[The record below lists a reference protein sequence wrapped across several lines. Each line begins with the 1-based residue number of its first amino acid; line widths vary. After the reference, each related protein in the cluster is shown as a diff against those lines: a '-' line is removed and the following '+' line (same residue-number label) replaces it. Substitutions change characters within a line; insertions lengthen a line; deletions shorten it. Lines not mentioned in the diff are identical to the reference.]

1 MTTTDKPVAFARV
14 DSLRKHMLLSKTH
27 MARLLGVSRVTYY
40 NWDRMGIL
48 PTRGGTY
55 TRKAIKELLRILV
68 EEEWPSPRVIAMT
81 SDERFEELQKLVR
94 IV

>member
-1 MTTTDKPVAFARV
+1 
-14 DSLRKHMLLSKTH
+14 MLLTKTH
-27 MARLLGVSRVTYY
+27 MARLLGVSRVTYH
-40 NWDRMGIL
+40 NWGQAGVL

-55 TRKAIKELLRILV
+55 SRKAIKELLRILV

-81 SDERFEELQKLVR
+81 SEERFAELQKLVR

>member
-1 MTTTDKPVAFARV
+1 MTTTDKPVSFERV
-14 DSLRKHMLLSKTH
+14 DSLRKHMLLTKTH
-27 MARLLGVSRVTYY
+27 MARLLGVSRVTYH
-40 NWDRMGIL
+40 NWGQVGVL

-55 TRKAIKELLRILV
+55 SRKAIKELLRILV

-81 SDERFEELQKLVR
+81 SEERFAELQKLVR